1 MLLNEDT
8 KQAVIERKDQ
18 ATGSLWV
25 VVKRS
30 WDRGWS
36 VCLGCAFV
44 SLLSVVTA
52 CLHPVSLLGIK
63 DSESCPA
70 PTSQL
75 LFPPMGSTRHSGTW
89 EYFNPGWGL
98 LPAGARDPRETLTPY
113 PPYRGSCLSKA
124 PAGQTPLG
132 LHMVGVRAAPPNLR
146 ASSYCFLAPLI
157 SVQCVIFYDRS
168 YIRHNQIYGSCI
180 L

>member
-25 VVKRS
+25 VVKGS

-44 SLLSVVTA
+44 SLLSVATA

-75 LFPPMGSTRHSGTW
+75 LFPPMGSTRHSCT
-89 EYFNPGWGL
+89 
-98 LPAGARDPRETLTPY
+98 
-113 PPYRGSCLSKA
+113 
-124 PAGQTPLG
+124 
-132 LHMVGVRAAPPNLR
+132 
-146 ASSYCFLAPLI
+146 
-157 SVQCVIFYDRS
+157 
-168 YIRHNQIYGSCI
+168 
-180 L
+180 